1 LKGHKEAPHQRALQ
15 RKLAELTTLY
25 ILKKVEK
32 QLKLLI
38 SFGITADD
46 LKELDEA
53 TFLEVFDG
61 VPQAEIARDEI
72 EVGIEIICF
81 K

>member
-1 LKGHKEAPHQRALQ
+1 
-15 RKLAELTTLY
+15 
-25 ILKKVEK
+25 
-32 QLKLLI
+32 
-38 SFGITADD
+38 

-72 EVGIEIICF
+72 EVGIDIVCF

>member
-1 LKGHKEAPHQRALQ
+1 LKGTKKRSF
-15 RKLAELTTLY
+15 KSITTQISWGINHFVHSAKWKSIKASN
-25 ILKKVEK
+25 IL
-32 QLKLLI
+32 
-38 SFGITADD
+38 FGNATADD

-72 EVGIEIICF
+72 EAG
-81 K
+81 